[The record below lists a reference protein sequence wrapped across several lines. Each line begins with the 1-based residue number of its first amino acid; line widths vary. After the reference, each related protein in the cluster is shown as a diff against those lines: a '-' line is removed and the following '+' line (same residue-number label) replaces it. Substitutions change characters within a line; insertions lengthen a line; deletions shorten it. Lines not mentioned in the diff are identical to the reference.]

1 MYHQNDIGFQL
12 HNLSNMLRRRM
23 ERSGALSRM
32 DDNVSRNNGWIIGY
46 LADHSEQDVFQKD
59 LENAFCI
66 RRSTVSKVI
75 RLMEEKGFIQRQAV
89 PYDARL
95 KKIVL
100 TDEGRTLHEIIKKE
114 QQATEQLLRQSVT
127 EEELETF
134 FRVVEKF
141 KKNIE

>member
-1 MYHQNDIGFQL
+1 
-12 HNLSNMLRRRM
+12 
-23 ERSGALSRM
+23 
-32 DDNVSRNNGWIIGY
+32 
-46 LADHSEQDVFQKD
+46 
-59 LENAFCI
+59 
-66 RRSTVSKVI
+66 
-75 RLMEEKGFIQRQAV
+75 MEEKGFIQRQAV

>member
-1 MYHQNDIGFQL
+1 MSHRNDIGFQL
-12 HNLSNMLRRRM
+12 HNLSNMLKRHM
-23 ERSGALSRM
+23 EQYGTPSHM
-32 DDNVSRNNGWIIGY
+32 EDIVSQNNGWILGY
-46 LADHSEQDVFQKD
+46 LADHPNQDVFQKD
-59 LENAFCI
+59 LENAFCV